1 MAETRSRAAGT
12 QARGTPVGTRS
23 RALAGGQPEPAAPS
37 SGRAGSRRATRGQ
50 QEGREPESEARGEV
64 DVGESG
70 PGLTSRAARG
80 KRATADREQG
90 QDEGQ
95 SRIGREEGE
104 ESTAVAGGKSSD
116 QRKVG
121 RRGVQAKSADPPQ
134 TSDSSDGSQKKE
146 APSSRGIG
154 NEEGD
159 RGSRYGEENP
169 EVKQEAQVD
178 EERVKLQ
185 EDRGTR
191 EEAPAGKRKKGD
203 DQEVKGS
210 GSQQLSCAPRGRPK
224 SGRMWKDPRQQR
236 FSDLL
241 RGKPLRTSW
250 EMKMKEKRERQ
261 MTKAL
266 AKQLVEEKAREKE
279 EKRKRQEENQRR
291 RLENERKSEVVQ
303 VIKNPLK
310 IKRMKKKQLRK
321 IEKRDTLKALNRNQL
336 EREKKKQAGGKLN
349 NVAPAPAN

>member
-1 MAETRSRAAGT
+1 TRSRAAGT

-50 QEGREPESEARGEV
+50 QEGREPESEA
-64 DVGESG
+64 
-70 PGLTSRAARG
+70 
-80 KRATADREQG
+80 
-90 QDEGQ
+90 
-95 SRIGREEGE
+95 
-104 ESTAVAGGKSSD
+104 
-116 QRKVG
+116 
-121 RRGVQAKSADPPQ
+121 KSADPPQ
-134 TSDSSDGSQKKE
+134 TSDSSDGSQKN
-146 APSSRGIG
+146 RGIG

-169 EVKQEAQVD
+169 E
-178 EERVKLQ
+178 

-336 EREKKKQAGGKLN
+336 EREKKK
-349 NVAPAPAN
+349 